1 MTFEEL
7 QQFAIEQE
15 KGTFSLECSLDYS
28 ADTTFRAYH
37 FKLLRQNYIH
47 NACWEAIIK
56 TQFPFEQ
63 IVPHIE
69 FVHTVS
75 DTSGVEK
82 VFTGVSFRFSLY
94 ILNTPGITVL
104 QLSNLLTMFLT
115 YFDDLL
121 TGFFKV
127 PMELKSSTIGLD
139 LNRSHSLF
147 QAVNK
152 NKSF

>member
-7 QQFAIEQE
+7 QQIAIEQNTR
-15 KGTFSLECSLDYS
+15 TFSLDCSLEYD
-28 ADTTFRAYH
+28 ALKTFCSYH
-37 FKLLRQNYIH
+37 FTLLRQNYIH
-47 NACWEAIIK
+47 DVCWEAILK

-63 IVPHIE
+63 FVPNIE

-82 VFTGVSFRFSLY
+82 VFTGVSIQFSLY
-94 ILNTPGITVL
+94 ILNKPEMTVL
-104 QLSNLLTMFLT
+104 NLSVLTAMFLT
-115 YFDDLL
+115 YFDDFL
-121 TGFFKV
+121 THFYKV
-127 PMELKSSTIGLD
+127 PIEIKSSSITLE
-139 LNRSHSLF
+139 LNHTHSLF

>member
-15 KGTFSLECSLDYS
+15 KGTFSLEYSLDYS
-28 ADTTFRAYH
+28 TDTTFRGYH

-104 QLSNLLTMFLT
+104 QLSNLLNMFLT

-127 PMELKSSTIGLD
+127 PMELKSSTIGLE